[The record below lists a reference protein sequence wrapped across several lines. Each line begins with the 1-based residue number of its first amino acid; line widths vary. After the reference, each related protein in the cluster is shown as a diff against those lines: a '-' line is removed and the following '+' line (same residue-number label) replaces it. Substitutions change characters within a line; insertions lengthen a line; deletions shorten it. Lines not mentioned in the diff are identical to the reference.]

1 MRMREP
7 VLCRL
12 FVALVALL
20 QTGTPACKAAGEKI
34 VIDFGRVSILPDP
47 ANDEVVTRPESWTD
61 QGVEFTLA
69 RQPARSKARGRLMF
83 FPHSPSGRQGILN
96 AMADEQEIPVRVRFP
111 RRATEVAIEFWAS
124 TGAAAR
130 LEAFDAHDA
139 VVTRDTLDVVPGR
152 KAPEDPI
159 PLFTL
164 AVEAPEIAYV
174 EFSGPRTG
182 EFLAAAAVRATL
194 EDSPQAELGTRGHGA
209 GAGGESSPPARDG
222 L

>member
-7 VLCRL
+7 VLCRV
-12 FVALVALL
+12 FVALVAVLA
-20 QTGTPACKAAGEKI
+20 TGTPASEAAAEKI
-34 VIDFGRVSILPDP
+34 IINFEQVSILPDP
-47 ANDEVVTRPESWTD
+47 TNDEVVTRPESWTD

-69 RQPARSKARGRLMF
+69 RQPARSRARGRLMF
-83 FPHSPSGRQGILN
+83 FPHLPSGRQGILN

-111 RRATEVAIEFWAS
+111 RRASAVAIEFWAS

-139 VVTRDTLDVVPGR
+139 MVARDALDVVPGR

-159 PLFTL
+159 PMFTL
-164 AVEAPEIAYV
+164 AVSAEEIAYV

-182 EFLAAAAVRATL
+182 EFLAAAALRATL
-194 EDSPQAELGTRGHGA
+194 EDSP
-209 GAGGESSPPARDG
+209 
-222 L
+222 

>member
-7 VLCRL
+7 AMCRA
-12 FVALVALL
+12 FVALLALL
-20 QTGTPACKAAGEKI
+20 ATATPACEAAAEKI
-34 VIDFGRVSILPDP
+34 VINFEQVSVLPDP
-47 ANDEVVTRPESWTD
+47 TNDELVTRPESWGD

-69 RQPARSKARGRLMF
+69 REPARSKARGRLMF
-83 FPHSPSGRQGILN
+83 FPHVPSGRQGILN

-111 RRATEVAIEFWAS
+111 RPASEVAIEFWAS

-139 VVTRDTLDVVPGR
+139 VVARDALDVVPGR
-152 KAPEDPI
+152 KAPEEPI
-159 PLFTL
+159 PMFTL
-164 AVEAPEIAYV
+164 AVRAPEIAYV

-194 EDSPQAELGTRGHGA
+194 ADAP
-209 GAGGESSPPARDG
+209 
-222 L
+222 

>member
-7 VLCRL
+7 AMCRV
-12 FVALVALL
+12 FVALVAALA
-20 QTGTPACKAAGEKI
+20 TSACDAAAEKI
-34 VIDFGRVSILPDP
+34 VIDFDQVSILPDP
-47 ANDEVVTRPESWTD
+47 TNDEIVTRPERWTD

-69 RQPARSKARGRLMF
+69 REPARSRGRGRLMF
-83 FPHSPSGRQGILN
+83 FPHLPSGRQGILN

-111 RRATEVAIEFWAS
+111 RPASTVAIEFWAS

-130 LEAFDAHDA
+130 LEAFDAHDT
-139 VVTRDTLDVVPGR
+139 VVARDTLDVVPGR
-152 KAPEDPI
+152 KAPEEPI

-164 AVEAPEIAYV
+164 AVRAAEIAYV

-194 EDSPQAELGTRGHGA
+194 ADAP
-209 GAGGESSPPARDG
+209 
-222 L
+222 